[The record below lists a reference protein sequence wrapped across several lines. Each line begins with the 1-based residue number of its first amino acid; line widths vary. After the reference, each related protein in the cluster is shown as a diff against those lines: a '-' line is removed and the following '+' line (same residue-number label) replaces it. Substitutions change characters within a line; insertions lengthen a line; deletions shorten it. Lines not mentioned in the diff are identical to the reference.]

1 MKAKIRHIYE
11 IIAGAIL
18 SLFGFSGCEGIED
31 IIYPKA
37 EYGMPHATF
46 AIKGTVKA
54 EDTGNPV
61 QGIKVKFRQ
70 HVDGME
76 DANGN
81 PRYTEIEFS
90 SDQDGK
96 VETSFV
102 EWPDADNIEFTFEDV
117 DGAENGGWFAPDTLR
132 GKDIKI
138 ELEEDK
144 KSTWNKGTYHISFDE
159 KLKRDYT
166 EPVD

>member
-1 MKAKIRHIYE
+1 MKARIRHIYE

-31 IIYPKA
+31 IIYPKS

-46 AIKGTVKA
+46 AIKGSVKA

-70 HVDGME
+70 KQQYDLDE
-76 DANGN
+76 NGN
-81 PRYTEIEFS
+81 PRYTEFEFS
-90 SDQDGK
+90 SDKDGK
-96 VETSFV
+96 VEGSFV
-102 EWPDADNIEFTFEDV
+102 EWPDDSNIEFTFEDV

-166 EPVD
+166 QPVD

>member
-1 MKAKIRHIYE
+1 MKARIKHIYE

-18 SLFGFSGCEGIED
+18 SLLGFNGCNENIFLG
-31 IIYPKA
+31 PP

-46 AIKGTVKA
+46 EVKGTVKA
-54 EDTGNPV
+54 EDTGESV
-61 QGIKVKFRQ
+61 KGIKVKLR
-70 HVDGME
+70 HYTEGME
-76 DANGN
+76 DENGN
-81 PRYTEIEFS
+81 PRYTELEMQ

-96 VETSFV
+96 VDGYRGGL
-102 EWPDADNIEFTFEDV
+102 WPYYDDLQITFEDV
-117 DGAENGGWFAPDTLR
+117 DGGENGGWFAPDT
-132 GKDIKI
+132 IKVSDLNI
-138 ELEEDK
+138 TLEEDK